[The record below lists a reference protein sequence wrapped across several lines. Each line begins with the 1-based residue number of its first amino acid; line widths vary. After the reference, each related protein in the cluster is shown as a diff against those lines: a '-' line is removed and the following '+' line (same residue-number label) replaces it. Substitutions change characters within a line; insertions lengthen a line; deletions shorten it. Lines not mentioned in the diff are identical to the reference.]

1 MSEKKS
7 DELKRKK
14 EYLLDYFDC
23 ILKHLPSAEILLIET
38 IEKAKSKGRDTTKLS
53 ENLIHLQSLSRRI
66 VSRVLPSHPTIA
78 EIPNIWRCI
87 GWLNTGSEHL
97 VRGGKEYA
105 SPETDAAIVAIRQIR
120 KNLLEAIVD
129 DILKEEKEGEKQ
141 NEP

>member
-1 MSEKKS
+1 MS
-7 DELKRKK
+7 RK

-23 ILKHLPSAEILLIET
+23 ILKHIPSAEILLIET

-66 VSRVLPSHPTIA
+66 VSRVLPNHPTIA

-105 SPETDAAIVAIRQIR
+105 SPETDAVIVAIRQIR

-129 DILKEEKEGEKQ
+129 DMLREERKKGEKQ
-141 NEP
+141 ELAKANL

>member
-1 MSEKKS
+1 MVHTEMSQK
-7 DELKRKK
+7 KK

-23 ILKHLPSAEILLIET
+23 ILKHIPSAEILLIET

-66 VSRVLPSHPTIA
+66 ISRVLPNHPTIA

-120 KNLLEAIVD
+120 KNILKAIVED
-129 DILKEEKEGEKQ
+129 MLSEEEKGGEKQ
-141 NEP
+141 DEP

>member
-1 MSEKKS
+1 MS
-7 DELKRKK
+7 RK

-23 ILKHLPSAEILLIET
+23 ILKHIPSAEILLIET

-66 VSRVLPSHPTIA
+66 ISRVLPNHPTIA

-105 SPETDAAIVAIRQIR
+105 SPETDAVIVAIRQIR

-129 DILKEEKEGEKQ
+129 DMLREERKKGEKQ
-141 NEP
+141 ELAKANL

>member
-1 MSEKKS
+1 MPEKK
-7 DELKRKK
+7 DENEMKK

-66 VSRVLPSHPTIA
+66 VSRVLPNHPTIA

-120 KNLLEAIVD
+120 KNILKAIVED
-129 DILKEEKEGEKQ
+129 MLKEEEKEGEKQ